1 MTGNRVITFNSIL
14 KDFFSSRLVML
25 ALLIAIALTGTAFYQ
40 SQSQKTN
47 ADYLRL
53 HVIANSDSAYD
64 QQVKL
69 LVRDALLDKI
79 NPVLHKANSRDEAM
93 AALGELL
100 PELTEYCNEF
110 LQGLVPYRSHM
121 ELGESSFP
129 TKSYYELTLPAG
141 EYQALKVVLGEGQG
155 KNWWCVLFPPLCFI
169 DSASVNASAPVMQ
182 GQSDQDFKPE
192 NIEIRFKIREWLG
205 KGN

>member
-1 MTGNRVITFNSIL
+1 MTEKRALALNPIL
-14 KDFFSSRLVML
+14 KNLFSSRLVIL
-25 ALLIAIALTGTAFYQ
+25 ALLIAIAVTGTAFYQ
-40 SQSQKTN
+40 EQSQKTN

-69 LVRDALLDKI
+69 LVRDALLAKI

-93 AALGELL
+93 AALAELL
-100 PELTEYCNEF
+100 PELTEFCNEY
-110 LQGLVPYRSHM
+110 LQGLVPYQSHL
-121 ELGESSFP
+121 ELGKSSFP
-129 TKSYYELTLPAG
+129 TKSYYEVTLPAG
-141 EYQALKVVLGEGQG
+141 EYQALKVILGEGQG

-182 GQSDQDFKPE
+182 GQSDPIFKPE